1 MSSDVQVLAQVLWSY
16 HQLNQP
22 LRKAECM
29 IVLGNDDLR
38 TAEYAA
44 KLFLAGFAEY
54 VVITGQASRLSSHFL
69 PRSEAEVFAKVMIQH
84 GVESA
89 KILLEHQATNTGQN
103 ILFSQQL
110 LEEHHRQP
118 SSVLLVTKPY
128 MERRAVATFQ
138 KVWPGPAVS
147 VTSLTTELT
156 AFLDERH
163 SLERVIQAM
172 IGYVY
177 RIRDYVAVGY
187 QVPQSIPT
195 DVWQAVHQLEALGFQ
210 RT

>member
-1 MSSDVQVLAQVLWSY
+1 MSSNVQELAQVLWSY

-22 LRKAECM
+22 LIKADCM

-44 KLFLAGFAEY
+44 KLFLAGHADY
-54 VVITGQASRLSSHFL
+54 VVISGQASRLSSHFL
-69 PRSEAEVFAKVMIQH
+69 PDSEATVFAKVMTEW
-84 GVESA
+84 GVDSA
-89 KILLEHQATNTGQN
+89 NILLEHRATNTGQN
-103 ILFSQQL
+103 VLFSQQL
-110 LEEHHRQP
+110 LEQHHRQP

-138 KVWPGPAVS
+138 KVWPGPQVN
-147 VTSLTTELT
+147 VTSITSEMER
-156 AFLDERH
+156 FLDERH
-163 SLERVIQAM
+163 SLERITQAM

-177 RIRDYVAVGY
+177 RMRDYVTAGY
-187 QVPQSIPT
+187 QVPQPIPP
-195 DVWQAVHQLEALGFQ
+195 DIWQAVHQLEALGFQ

>member
-1 MSSDVQVLAQVLWSY
+1 MSADVQTLAQVLWSY

-22 LRKAECM
+22 VKKADCM

-44 KLFLAGFAEY
+44 KLFLAGYADY
-54 VVITGQASRLSSHFL
+54 VVMSGQASRLSSHFL
-69 PRSEAEVFAKVMIQH
+69 PDSEATVFARVMTER
-84 GVESA
+84 GVDPA
-89 KILLEHQATNTGQN
+89 HILLEHQATNTGQN
-103 ILFSQQL
+103 ILLTQQL
-110 LEEHHRQP
+110 LEQHHRQP

-138 KVWPGPAVS
+138 KVWPGPAVR

-177 RIRDYVAVGY
+177 RMRDYVAAGY
-187 QVPQSIPT
+187 QVPQPIPD
-195 DVWQAVHQLEALGFQ
+195 DVWRAVHQLEALGFQ